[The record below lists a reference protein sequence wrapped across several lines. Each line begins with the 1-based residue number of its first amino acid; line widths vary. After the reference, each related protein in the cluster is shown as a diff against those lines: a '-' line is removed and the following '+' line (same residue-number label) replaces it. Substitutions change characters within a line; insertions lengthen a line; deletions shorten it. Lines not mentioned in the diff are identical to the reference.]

1 MNSMFCQYCGAK
13 NVSSNRFC
21 ENCGQQISTPDGPP
35 QNQPYQPVQSQ
46 SGPYQPA
53 QPQSGTYQPYQPQQQ
68 GQQGSSM
75 SGSYDAVP
83 GTQYPYHP
91 QKRGGMSPAV
101 KALLIIFFLVLPAIF
116 FAIFFGVFWWMW

>member
-1 MNSMFCQYCGAK
+1 MFCQYCGAK

-35 QNQPYQPVQSQ
+35 QNQPYQP
-46 SGPYQPA
+46 A
-53 QPQSGTYQPYQPQQQ
+53 QPQYGQPYQPYQPQHQ

-83 GTQYPYHP
+83 GTQYPYPP

>member
-1 MNSMFCQYCGAK
+1 MFCQYCGAK
-13 NVSSNRFC
+13 NASSNRFC

-46 SGPYQPA
+46 PGPYQ
-53 QPQSGTYQPYQPQQQ
+53 QYQPQHQ

-83 GTQYPYHP
+83 GTQYAYPP